1 MPPKPP
7 SPRLNAASPSPL
19 PTNSLPSTPRNNNL
33 NNYQNTKDPKPKPPP
48 PTHFLCIPLA
58 VTPQARKQLSASLG
72 QFKQD
77 VCDPSLGYDHHSGH
91 VAPAVGGGQ
100 LPVLGSGS
108 AGAFA
113 LPEDAV
119 RPVGTVHLTLGVFG
133 FGEGKKAKKRRD
145 DPEGQGQARRE
156 GEETQEQELSGP
168 EKLAKATSLLQSL
181 PLKEIWSSVVQD
193 IFSRI
198 SGKLPSNSPALS
210 TLLSSDRPS
219 ITLKG
224 LASMQPPSRAAVL
237 YAPPVDE
244 LGALQLFC
252 ERVRDVF
259 RQEKL
264 MTDEGRPLLLHATV
278 VNTIY
283 IKNPNF
289 NTTNDNRRGGHGR
302 GGKGKGRNSGGGG
315 GKWDRLVFDATGI
328 IERYEE
334 KVWVQDVPVD
344 RVAICKMGA
353 KKCVLDGVEDEA
365 YEVEAEVE
373 F

>member
-1 MPPKPP
+1 
-7 SPRLNAASPSPL
+7 
-19 PTNSLPSTPRNNNL
+19 
-33 NNYQNTKDPKPKPPP
+33 
-48 PTHFLCIPLA
+48 
-58 VTPQARKQLSASLG
+58 
-72 QFKQD
+72 
-77 VCDPSLGYDHHSGH
+77 
-91 VAPAVGGGQ
+91 
-100 LPVLGSGS
+100 VLGSGS

-133 FGEGKKAKKRRD
+133 FGEGKKAKNRRD
-145 DPEGQGQARRE
+145 DPKGYGQTQGE
-156 GEETQEQELSGP
+156 GEEAQEQELSGP
-168 EKLAKATSLLQSL
+168 EKRARATSLLQTL

-193 IFSRI
+193 ISSRV
-198 SGKLPSNSPALS
+198 SGKLPPNSPSLS
-210 TLLSSDRPS
+210 ALLSSDRPS
-219 ITLKG
+219 VTLRG

-259 RQEKL
+259 KQEKL

-283 IKNPNF
+283 VKNPNPNP

-315 GKWDRLVFDATGI
+315 KGDRLVFDATGI

-334 KVWVQDVPVD
+334 QVWMQDVPVD
-344 RVAICKMGA
+344 RVVICKMGA